1 VTPLAAERQDDRRYG
16 SIVKPK
22 TIALIGAVI
31 LVALTFVVQVVPHPV
46 WSYRGPGTMRDHGVL
61 GYPRYE
67 LKLPSMSV
75 DDKYRSFSFTGVPS
89 EDMSLQLYVVG
100 ATIETLAPLEK
111 WRTQITAQLFEEATP
126 LVPRRVLC
134 SATGSPSEGQKDGR
148 WVVTGSYIHAAFWHA
163 ECLRVPMSKERRYTL
178 TLEIAG
184 ADSSSRARVLVP
196 TLRGG
201 GIELP

>member
-1 VTPLAAERQDDRRYG
+1 MKL
-16 SIVKPK
+16 K

-31 LVALTFVVQVVPHPV
+31 LAAITVVVQFVPHPV
-46 WSYRGPGTMRDHGVL
+46 WSYRGPGTMRDYGVL

-89 EDMSLQLYVVG
+89 EEMSLQLYIVG

-111 WRTQITAQLFEEATP
+111 WQAQITAQLVEEATP
-126 LVPRRVLC
+126 VIPRRVLC
-134 SATGSPSEGQKDGR
+134 SATGSPSVGQRDGR
-148 WVVTGSYIHAAFWHA
+148 WVVTGSNIHAALWHA
-163 ECLRVPMSKERRYTL
+163 RCLRVRMSNDRRYTL

-184 ADSSSRARVLVP
+184 ADSSSPAKVLVP
-196 TLRGG
+196 TLQGG